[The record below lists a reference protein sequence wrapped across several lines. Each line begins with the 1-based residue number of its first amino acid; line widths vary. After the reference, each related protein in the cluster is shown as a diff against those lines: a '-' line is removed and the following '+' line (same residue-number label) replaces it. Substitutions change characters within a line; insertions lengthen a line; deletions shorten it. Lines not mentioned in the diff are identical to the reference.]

1 MKKDYK
7 VFVINP
13 GSTSTKV
20 AMFENEKKIFQTNV
34 DHPVEELDKC
44 KEIPDQLPMRLA
56 TIKKAL
62 KDAGVSLKGIDAIAT
77 RSGSLAPL
85 EGGVYE
91 VNDQLLEDSF
101 TNKYVKHPNSL
112 GPTIA
117 KKLSEEYGGRI
128 FCVNPPDV
136 DELCDYERLSGFHEM
151 TRESR
156 GHPLNQKENCIQY
169 AKSQGKKYEEMNLI
183 VCHLGGGVTVGA
195 HRKGKL
201 ISCNDGINGDGPM
214 APTRAGWLPATSLV
228 KMCFSGKYTQDEILT
243 RITKKGG
250 LTDHLGTADAREI
263 VSRIQ
268 SGDEYAELV
277 YNAFI
282 YQIGKAV
289 GGCAA
294 VLEGDVDAIIVTGGI
309 AHDEYLTERLKK
321 YIGWIAP
328 VVVRAGE
335 LEMEGLANGAIR
347 AMEGE
352 EEIKVYTGIPVWSGF
367 ACAPDFDEKTEE
379 KADDK
384 QSVKKSA

>member
-7 VFVINP
+7 IFVINP

-20 AMFENEKKIFQTNV
+20 AMFENDNKIFQTNV

-44 KEIPDQLPMRLA
+44 ATIPDQLPLRME

-62 KDAGVSLKGIDAIAT
+62 DDAGVSLEGIDAIAT
-77 RSGSLAPL
+77 RSGSLACL

-91 VNDQLLEDSF
+91 VNEQLLEDSF

-117 KKLSEEYGGRI
+117 KNLADEYGGRV

-136 DELCDYERLSGFHEM
+136 DELGDYERVCGFHEFA
-151 TRESR
+151 RVSR
-156 GHPLNQKENCIQY
+156 GHPLNHKENCIRY
-169 AKSQGKKYEEMNLI
+169 AASQGKKYEDMNLI
-183 VCHLGGGVTVGA
+183 VCHLGGGVTIGA
-195 HRKGKL
+195 HKKGKMF
-201 ISCNDGINGDGPM
+201 CVNDGINGDGPM

-228 KMCFSGKYTQDEILT
+228 KMCFSGNYTEDEIHA

-263 VSRIQ
+263 VARIND
-268 SGDEYAELV
+268 GDEYAELI

-282 YQIGKAV
+282 YQIAKAV

-294 VLEGDVDAIIVTGGI
+294 AMEGDVDAIILTGGI
-309 AHDEYLTERLKK
+309 AHDAYLTERLKK

-328 VVVRAGE
+328 VVERPGE
-335 LEMEGLANGAIR
+335 FEMEGLASGAIR

-352 EEIKVYTGIPVWSGF
+352 EELKVYTGVPVWSGF
-367 ACAPDFDEKTEE
+367 ACAPEFDTSKDNT
-379 KADDK
+379 KYY
-384 QSVKKSA
+384 

>member
-34 DHPVEELDKC
+34 DHPVSELDKC
-44 KEIPDQLPMRLA
+44 QEIPDQLPLRLG
-56 TIKKAL
+56 TIKNAL
-62 KDAGVSLKGIDAIAT
+62 TDAGVSLDGIDAIAT
-77 RSGSLAPL
+77 RSGSLAGL
-85 EGGVYE
+85 EGGVYS
-91 VNDQLLEDSF
+91 VNEKLLEDSF

-117 KKLSEEYGGRI
+117 KKLQEEYGGEI

-136 DELCDYERLSGFHEM
+136 DELCDYERVCGFHEFA
-151 TRESR
+151 RVSR
-156 GHPLNQKENCIQY
+156 GHPLNHKENCIRY
-169 AKSQGKKYEEMNLI
+169 AQTQGKTYEEMNLI

-195 HRKGKL
+195 HQKGKMF
-201 ISCNDGINGDGPM
+201 CVNDGINGDGPM

-228 KMCFSGKYTQDEILT
+228 KMCFSGDYAEKEIMD

-250 LTDHLGTADAREI
+250 LIDHLGTADAREI
-263 VSRIQ
+263 VSRIKE
-268 SGDEYAELV
+268 GDKYAELI

-282 YQIGKAV
+282 WQIAKAV

-294 VLEGDVDAIIVTGGI
+294 AMKGEVDAIILTGGI
-309 AHDEYLTERLKK
+309 AYDTYLTGHLKE
-321 YIGWIAP
+321 YISWIAP
-328 VVVRAGE
+328 VEDSPGE
-335 LEMEGLANGAIR
+335 LEMEGLASGAIR
-347 AMEGE
+347 AMEGV

-367 ACAPDFDEKTEE
+367 SCAPVFHG
-379 KADDK
+379 DK
-384 QSVKKSA
+384 SSVRYY